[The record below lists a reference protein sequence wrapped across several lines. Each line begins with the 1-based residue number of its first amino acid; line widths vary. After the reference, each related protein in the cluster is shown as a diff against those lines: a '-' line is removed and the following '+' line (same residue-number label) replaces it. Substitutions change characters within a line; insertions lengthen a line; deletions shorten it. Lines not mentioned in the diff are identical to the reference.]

1 MPPHNIDDGPFM
13 ASAITIGTTISHYRL
28 LEKLGGGGMGVV
40 YKAEDTRLGR
50 YVALKF
56 LPDEVASDPQ
66 ALERFRREARS
77 ASALNHPNIC
87 TIYDIGEENG
97 RAFIAMEYLDG
108 ITLKGL
114 IGGSALE
121 LDRLLNISIGIAEAL
136 EAAHGKGIVH
146 RDIKPANIFITERD
160 HAKILDFGLAK
171 VTSSKLAVQ
180 DAETTGDSV
189 TDEHLTSPGSAVGTV
204 SYMSPEQALGKPL
217 DGRTDL
223 FSFGA
228 VLYEM
233 ATGVL
238 PFRGDTTAKIFDSI
252 LHKAP
257 AAPVRLNPDVPQK
270 LEDIIN
276 KCLEKDRD
284 LRYQHASDVRSD
296 LKRLKRDTDS
306 QHTSITAEEEETAT
320 LTTAVGRAASERRT
334 ESVLA
339 PLSASSTAPSS
350 GAVLLAEAKRH
361 KTGVV
366 IGSLVALVVIAVLA
380 WLLYS
385 QLHRRAPM
393 RTAQQMSIERL
404 THDGKTTGSTTI
416 SADGK
421 YVVYEVS
428 KDGKLSLW
436 LRQIATS
443 SAVKLVP
450 DSDDGFRGT
459 AFSPDG
465 NFIYYQQYSKNEPT
479 GALYVIPT
487 LGGVPK
493 KILSMIDSPVTLSP
507 DGKKIAYTRENSP
520 EGPTTQLVVAN
531 ADGSDVHAI
540 ATGKVAADWFDNH
553 GPSWSPDGKLIAVGM
568 RRLNK
573 SGYYN
578 GISLFDLSGKE
589 SVLVERL
596 TGDVSR
602 LIWLADGTGLV
613 YSATRTLGLTNSQL
627 WFVSYPGAEISH
639 ITNDLNSYGRY
650 SLGVTADGS
659 AIVTVQSVS
668 HSNLWISKGK
678 YDDAKQI
685 TQSDNDG
692 SNAIGA
698 TNERIVFSSAPNG
711 LNAISVTDMNGSSV
725 TQVSPAGQLTEGGAI
740 SPDGRYV
747 AFCLIKGG
755 DVNVWVADSDGSN
768 LRQLTNGNVDEVA
781 AFSADGRV
789 VYYQHWSEGK
799 VHLFRI
805 PFSGGQAVQLSEL
818 QMTMPSVSHK
828 GDRILVRYYDET
840 TKQWK
845 VGIISAA
852 DGKLLQTVDISLT
865 TQGYPRFSPDD
876 KSLIYGETHN
886 SVSNLWKKPVAG
898 GDGTQFTHF
907 PSEEI
912 FNSFITP
919 DGTLVMGR
927 GHVESDAIVIRN
939 FR

>member
-1 MPPHNIDDGPFM
+1 M
-13 ASAITIGTTISHYRL
+13 ASAITVGTTVSHYRL

-87 TIYDIGEENG
+87 TIYDIGEESG

-121 LDRLLNISIGIAEAL
+121 LDQLLNISIGITEGL

-171 VTSSKLAVQ
+171 VTSTKLAGQ
-180 DAETTGDSV
+180 YAETTGDSR
-189 TDEHLTSPGSAVGTV
+189 TEEHLTSPGSAVGTV

-252 LHKAP
+252 LHKMP
-257 AAPVRLNPDVPQK
+257 AAPVRLNPDVPPK

-276 KCLEKDRD
+276 KCLEKDRE

-306 QHTSITAEEEETAT
+306 QHPSVAADEAETTVVATAAERSANERTTVSVPVHTA
-320 LTTAVGRAASERRT
+320 G
-334 ESVLA
+334 
-339 PLSASSTAPSS
+339 PSS
-350 GAVLLAEAKRH
+350 GSVLLAEAKRH

-366 IGSLVALVVIAVLA
+366 IGSLVALAVIVAIG

-385 QLHRRAPM
+385 QLQRRAPV
-393 RTAQQMSIERL
+393 RTAQQMSVERL

-450 DSDDGFRGT
+450 DSDDGFRGST
-459 AFSPDG
+459 FSPDG
-465 NFIYYQQYSKNEPT
+465 NFIYYQQYSKDAPT
-479 GALYVIPT
+479 GALYSVPT

-493 KILSMIDSPVTLSP
+493 KILSMIDSPVTFSP
-507 DGKKIAYTRENSP
+507 DGKRIAYIRENSA
-520 EGPTTQLVVAN
+520 EGPTSQLVVAN
-531 ADGSDVHAI
+531 VDGSDVHAI
-540 ATGKVAADWFDNH
+540 ATGTIAADWFENH
-553 GPSWSPDGKLIAVGM
+553 GPSWSPDGKAIAVGM

-589 SVLVERL
+589 SVLVEKL
-596 TGDVSR
+596 TGEVSR
-602 LIWLADGTGLV
+602 LIWLADGSGLV
-613 YSATRTLGLTNSQL
+613 YSATQAVGGSNSQL
-627 WFVSYPGAEISH
+627 WFVSYPNAEISR
-639 ITNDLNSYGRY
+639 ITNDLNAYGRY

-659 AIVTVQSVS
+659 AIVTVQAVS

-678 YDDAKQI
+678 YDDAQQI

-692 SNAIGA
+692 SNAVEA
-698 TNERIVFSSAPNG
+698 TNDRIVFSSVPNG
-711 LNAISVTDMNGSSV
+711 LNSISVTDMNGSSV

-740 SPDGRYV
+740 SRDGRYV

-768 LRQLTNGNVDEVA
+768 LRQLTNGNVDEGA
-781 AFSADGRV
+781 AFSADGRF

-805 PFSGGQAVQLSEL
+805 PFSGGQAVQLSDL
-818 QMTMPSVSHK
+818 QMTMPSVSHS
-828 GDRILVRYYDET
+828 GDRILVRYYDEAN
-840 TKQWK
+840 KQWK

-852 DGKLLQTVDISLT
+852 DGKLLQIADISLT
-865 TQGYPRFSPDD
+865 SQGFPTFSPDD

-898 GDGTQFTHF
+898 GEGTQFTHF
-907 PSEEI
+907 PSEMI

-927 GHVESDAIVIRN
+927 GHVESDAILIRN

>member
-1 MPPHNIDDGPFM
+1 M
-13 ASAITIGTTISHYRL
+13 ASAITVGTTISHYRL

-121 LDRLLNISIGIAEAL
+121 LDRLLNISIGITEGL

-171 VTSSKLAVQ
+171 VTSTKLAGQ
-180 DAETTGDSV
+180 FAETTGDSV
-189 TDEHLTSPGSAVGTV
+189 NAEHLTSPGSAVGTV

-252 LHKAP
+252 LHKIP
-257 AAPVRLNPDVPQK
+257 AAPVRLNPDVPPK

-276 KCLEKDRD
+276 KCLEKDRE

-296 LKRLKRDTDS
+296 LRRLKRDTDS
-306 QHTSITAEEEETAT
+306 QHPSIAADEFETVTVATADQ
-320 LTTAVGRAASERRT
+320 RPASERT
-334 ESVLA
+334 TVSV
-339 PLSASSTAPSS
+339 PVQTAGPSS
-350 GAVLLAEAKRH
+350 GSVLLAEAKRH

-366 IGSLVALVVIAVLA
+366 IGSLVALAGIFAIG

-385 QLHRRAPM
+385 QLHRRAPI

-465 NFIYYQQYSKNEPT
+465 NFIYYQQYSKDEPT
-479 GALYVIPT
+479 GALYAVPT

-493 KILSMIDSPVTLSP
+493 KILSVIDSPVTFSP
-507 DGKKIAYTRENSP
+507 DGKRIAYIRENSP

-531 ADGSDVHAI
+531 ADGNDAHAI
-540 ATGKVAADWFDNH
+540 ATGKIAADWFENH

-578 GISLFDLSGKE
+578 GISLFDLGGKE

-596 TGDVSR
+596 TGEVSR

-613 YSATRTLGLTNSQL
+613 YSATQTLGLTNSQL
-627 WFVSYPGAEISH
+627 WFVSYPGAEISR

-685 TQSDNDG
+685 TQGDSDNDG
-692 SNAIGA
+692 LNAVEA
-698 TNERIVFSSAPNG
+698 TNDRILFSSASNG
-711 LNAISVTDMNGSSV
+711 LNAISVANMDGSSA
-725 TQVSPAGQLTEGGAI
+725 TQVSPSGQLTEDGAL
-740 SPDGRYV
+740 SRDGRYV
-747 AFCLIKGG
+747 AFCQIKGG
-755 DVNVWVADSDGSN
+755 DVNIWVADSDGRN
-768 LRQLTNGNVDEVA
+768 LRQLTTGNVDEKA
-781 AFSADGRV
+781 SFSADGRFV
-789 VYYQHWSEGK
+789 FYQHWSEGK

-805 PFSGGQAVQLSEL
+805 PFSGGQAVQVSDV
-818 QMTMPSVSHK
+818 QMSMPSFSHS
-828 GDRILVRYYDET
+828 GDRILVRYYDEQG
-840 TKQWK
+840 KQWK

-852 DGKLLQTVDISLT
+852 DGKLLQTADISLA
-865 TQGYPRFSPDD
+865 TQGFPAFSPDD
-876 KSLIYGETHN
+876 KGLIYGETHN
-886 SVSNLWKKPVAG
+886 SVTNLWKKPVAG
-898 GDGTQFTHF
+898 GEGTQFTHF
-907 PSEEI
+907 PSEMI

-919 DGTLVMGR
+919 DGTLVMAR
-927 GHVESDAIVIRN
+927 GHDESDAILIRN